1 MARPHAFAVDP
12 EKSLYR
18 GDDTPLRT
26 AVLEIPPDIGPSR
39 NGHEHLQKMDTTIGL
54 QVVHSA
60 ELLGDIEIP
69 AGEKDCSAA

>member
-12 EKSLYR
+12 DKPLYR
-18 GDDTPLRT
+18 GDGTPLRT

-39 NGHEHLQKMDTTIGL
+39 DGLEHSREVSATIGL

-60 ELLGDIEIP
+60 ELLGSRRYRDT
-69 AGEKDCSAA
+69 C